1 MQILFFL
8 KLTHNFAPTGYPL
21 ISPIIKAKLPSPD
34 ILKRGFIILLKIFP
48 KNFGMF
54 VLDSSSVAIKK
65 GNREGTTELAHS
77 FKPDLAACRLE
88 EENTTKQAVKSKTMI
103 EIKFFL
109 ILITKIF
116 IFFIW
121 TPLYI
126 LMEK

>member
-1 MQILFFL
+1 
-8 KLTHNFAPTGYPL
+8 
-21 ISPIIKAKLPSPD
+21 
-34 ILKRGFIILLKIFP
+34 
-48 KNFGMF
+48 MF

-109 ILITKIF
+109 ILKLNKI
-116 IFFIW
+116 
-121 TPLYI
+121 Y
-126 LMEK
+126 